1 MNFFYKDLISE
12 KDYKK
17 NLNDLKTKIDE
28 FKNVVIKQIIQLM
41 ENIYDNLQIYYN
53 ISCNLIYNYDKKIKI
68 IKF

>member
-1 MNFFYKDLISE
+1 MCDLCEIEHNRNHKFIYYKDLISE

-41 ENIYDNLQIYYN
+41 ENIFE
-53 ISCNLIYNYDKKIKI
+53 NYLYLSEILKH
-68 IKF
+68 